1 MLGCWGAQPDF
12 IPLITEDAVDA
23 GAPPLWHCAAWQ
35 LSKSRDS
42 TALYTKRPAAAGII
56 DEIVPVSGE
65 EAIKMSLALA
75 SQEDLFTGISGGA
88 TSALP
93 LPPTARRPP
102 LSSCGGC
109 V

>member
-1 MLGCWGAQPDF
+1 MQL
-12 IPLITEDAVDA
+12 PLLLHDLDAERR
-23 GAPPLWHCAAWQ
+23 L
-35 LSKSRDS
+35 L
-42 TALYTKRPAAAGII
+42 
-56 DEIVPVSGE
+56 EGE

-75 SQEDLFTGISGGA
+75 SQEGLFTGISGGA

-93 LPPTARRPP
+93 LPPPARRPP